1 MSMFANMAAM
11 LLSHP
16 THTIKKGDTLYSL
29 AKRHPGVTVQSL
41 LDANPGIDPK
51 KLQIGQKIQFPG
63 SQPEQPEVTQP
74 EKQAPKNAPTG
85 LETSAGMRTALISYL
100 NANEGFESRAYRDVL
115 DPDDDKKITIGYGN
129 TRNPRQDRY
138 LRSQGLDPDLVFT
151 VNGQPISRKQ
161 AEAMRDIELDFNE
174 KEFAKRN
181 PWYKKQPPLVKFVL
195 QDMMYNMGPAFNFPN
210 MFKALKAGDLEE
222 AAKEIMIGKYGESD
236 VPNRARRN
244 QKLLLQA
251 AREKQDD

>member
-41 LDANPGIDPK
+41 RDANPGVDPK

-63 SQPEQPEVTQP
+63 SQQKQPEVTQP
-74 EKQAPKNAPTG
+74 AEEPAKDVPTG
-85 LETSAGMRTALISYL
+85 LGTSAGMRSALVSYL
-100 NANEGFESRAYRDVL
+100 NANEGFESRAYRDVR
-115 DPDDDKKITIGYGN
+115 DPKDDKKITIGYGN

-138 LRSQGLDPDLVFT
+138 LKSQGLDPNMVFT
-151 VNGQPISRKQ
+151 VNGQPVSRKQ
-161 AEAMRDIELDFNE
+161 AAAMRDIELNFNE
-174 KEFAKRN
+174 QEFAKRN

-195 QDMMYNMGPAFNFPN
+195 QDMMYNMGPAFDFPN
-210 MFKALKAGDLEE
+210 MFKALKKGDLEE
-222 AAKEIMIGKYGESD
+222 AAKEIMIGKYGEVD

-251 AREKQDD
+251 AKEKRDD